1 MIVLDTH
8 VLLWWASGHTGQ
20 LTAAAQRAI
29 ADELRDGQIRVSSIS
44 AWELAMLVAH
54 GRIELSMDVSEWL
67 RVADQIESLD
77 FVPVDNTIA
86 IKSIELPGTFHTDP
100 ADRIIV
106 ATARHLAAP
115 LLTADDKIR
124 GYPHVRTIW

>member
-8 VLLWWASGHTGQ
+8 VLLWWASGQTGQ
-20 LTAAAQRAI
+20 LTDAAQRAI
-29 ADELRDGQIRVSSIS
+29 ADELREGQIRVSSIS

-54 GRIELSMDVSEWL
+54 GRIDLSMDVSEWL

-86 IKSIELPGTFHTDP
+86 IKSIELPGTFHKDP